1 LITQILGHTFTKI
14 GFKALQAKQP
24 HILLFL
30 ILFLCLSANY
40 AQDTPARKKLEIG
53 AKKDSLDKDIP
64 STKLDSVVPVGGVK
78 DSVRADSVKKESAM
92 LLDKIKYKAKD
103 YVRISQKN
111 KKIYLYNEAEVYYQ
125 DTELKAGIIVINYEK
140 NEVYAGRIKDSTGN
154 LIQTPFFKQGSNEV
168 KPDSI
173 RFNFDTE
180 KALIWKSRSEQTAG
194 GFGGV
199 TSGGNVLV
207 FAEVTKKESDSVY
220 YLKEGKLTT
229 DQDLDNPDYYIR
241 IRKGKFV
248 PKKKVIAG
256 FSNMYI
262 ADIPTPIA
270 VPFAYFP
277 LTQSRTSGVI
287 FPTFGQVNERGF
299 FLQDLGYY
307 FAISDYFDLA
317 IKGDYYTNGSFG
329 FRAETSYA
337 VRYRFQGRLN
347 FNYENVI
354 QSQRGF
360 PDFSQ
365 QRVFNLQWS
374 HTQDQKASPNSRFS
388 ASVNLGSSSF
398 FRQSLNQ
405 LNSSN
410 FLQNTLNSSVSFS
423 KTFPAYPSVN
433 INLTATHSQNTNT
446 EQINMTLPT
455 LQGSVERIFPFA
467 PKEGIKKGVFQNIN
481 FQYNIRSENRIQTTD
496 SLFLKKE
503 MFENAR
509 IGFRHTIPISTNFKV
524 AKYLSVTLNG
534 NYEDIW
540 TFRTI
545 RRRDFDETTNEVPI
559 DTING
564 FDRFNQYNFGASLG
578 TTLYGTFNFKE
589 GRKIQ
594 AIRHTMRPSISYG
607 FTPSGDRY
615 YEDYIANENGDT
627 RQFTRFEG
635 SLFGTPNLGNAN
647 SIGIAVSNT
656 LEAKVTPKDTTAT
669 EPKKVMILNS
679 LNFNTN
685 YNIAAD
691 SLPWSPLRV
700 TGGTQ
705 LLNNKM
711 SINFGATLDPYAID
725 NSGRR
730 IDVFNIN
737 NGGGLFRL
745 TNANLTLNYSLS
757 NETFKK
763 DKSGEEVDNRSVEE
777 QVADQFFQDGFAF
790 GENRRNGFNEEQ
802 EENREEEP
810 TKLYSTRIPW
820 NLRIGYTMNY
830 SNSNRQN
837 EITNNALQF
846 SGDISL
852 ATRWKVRFSSS
863 YDFVRK
869 GFGFTNLGFQ
879 RDLNTWNMSFDWQP
893 FRQGGTWYFFIG
905 IKGSILKDVKWEKR
919 RDPDRRL

>member
-1 LITQILGHTFTKI
+1 MITQKLSHTFTKI

-30 ILFLCLSANY
+30 ILLLYFSANY
-40 AQDTPARKKLEIG
+40 AQDTPARKPLNIG
-53 AKKDSLDKDIP
+53 KE
-64 STKLDSVVPVGGVK
+64 K
-78 DSVRADSVKKESAM
+78 DSVAKVLPLKEGDSITPFKTTQDSVKIDSTKKDPAL

-125 DTELKAGIIVINYEK
+125 DTELKSGIIIIDYEK
-140 NEVYAGRIKDSTGN
+140 NEVYAGRIKDSTGT
-154 LIQTPFFKQGSNEV
+154 LTQAPYFKQGSNEV

-173 RFNFDTE
+173 RFNYNTE

-207 FAEVTKKESDSVY
+207 FAEITKKESDSVY

-229 DQDLDNPDYYIR
+229 DEDLDDPDYYIR

-262 ADIPTPIA
+262 ANIPTPIA

-277 LTQSRTSGVI
+277 LTESRTSGVI

-307 FAISDYFDLA
+307 FAVSDYFDLA
-317 IKGDYYTNGSFG
+317 VKGDYYTNGSFG
-329 FRAETSYA
+329 FRAETTYS

-374 HTQDQKASPNSRFS
+374 HSQDQKANPNSRFS

-410 FLQNTLNSSVSFS
+410 FLQNTLNSSVSYS
-423 KTFPAYPSVN
+423 KTFPGYPAVN

-455 LQGSVERIFPFA
+455 MQASVERIFPFA
-467 PKEGIKKGVFQNIN
+467 PKEGIKKGIFQNIN
-481 FQYNIRSENRIQTTD
+481 FQYNVRAENRIQTTD

-509 IGFRHTIPISTNFKV
+509 IGFRHSIPISTNFKV

-534 NYEDIW
+534 NYDDVW

-545 RRRDFDETTNEVPI
+545 NRRDFDSGLNEVPI

-578 TTLYGTFNFKE
+578 TTIYGTFNFKE
-589 GRKIQ
+589 GSKIQ
-594 AIRHTMRPSISYG
+594 AIRHTVRPSISYG
-607 FTPSGDRY
+607 YTPSGDRY
-615 YEDYIANENGDT
+615 YEEYVANETGDI
-627 RQFTRFEG
+627 REFTRFEG
-635 SLFGTPNLGNAN
+635 SIFGVPSLGNSN
-647 SIGIAVSNT
+647 NIGISVSNT

-679 LNFNTN
+679 LNFNTG

-705 LLNNKM
+705 LFDNKM
-711 SINFGATLDPYAID
+711 SVNFGATLDPYAID
-725 NSGRR
+725 NNGRR
-730 IDVFNIN
+730 IDVFNVS

-745 TNANLTLNYSLS
+745 TNANLTVNYSLS
-757 NETFKK
+757 NKTFEKNK
-763 DKSGEEVDNRSVEE
+763 DKEETDDRSVEE
-777 QVADQFFQDGFAF
+777 QVADQFFQDGLAF
-790 GENRRNGFNEEQ
+790 GENRRNNFQ
-802 EENREEEP
+802 EDKKKPEDDQP
-810 TKLYSTRIPW
+810 GKLYGARIPW

-837 EITNNALQF
+837 DITNNALQF

-852 ATRWKVRFSSS
+852 ASRWKVRFSSS

>member
-1 LITQILGHTFTKI
+1 MSTQKLSHIFTKI

-24 HILLFL
+24 HILLSL
-30 ILFLCLSANY
+30 ILLLCVSINY
-40 AQDTPARKKLEIG
+40 AQDTPARKSLKIAANKDSINTELPFI
-53 AKKDSLDKDIP
+53 KKDSLTSFNIVQ
-64 STKLDSVVPVGGVK
+64 DSIK
-78 DSVRADSVKKESAM
+78 KDSVKKEPAL

-111 KKIYLYNEAEVYYQ
+111 KQIYLYNEAEVYYQ
-125 DTELKAGIIVINYEK
+125 DTELKAGVIVIDYEK

-154 LIQTPFFKQGSNEV
+154 LIQNPYFKQGSNEV

-173 RFNFDTE
+173 RFNYTTE
-180 KALIWKSRSEQTAG
+180 KALIWKSRSEQAAG

-199 TSGGNVLV
+199 TSGGNILV
-207 FAEVTKKESDSVY
+207 FAELTKKESDSVY

-229 DQDLDNPDYYIR
+229 DEDLDNPDYYIR

-277 LTQSRTSGVI
+277 LSESRTSGVI

-307 FAISDYFDLA
+307 FAVSDYFDLA

-347 FNYENVI
+347 FNYENVL

-410 FLQNTLNSSVSFS
+410 FLQNTLNSSVSYS

-467 PKEGIKKGVFQNIN
+467 PKEGIKKGIFQNIN
-481 FQYNIRSENRIQTTD
+481 FQYNIRAENRIQTTD

-503 MFENAR
+503 MFEDAR

-545 RRRDFDETTNEVPI
+545 QRRDFDETTNEVPI

-564 FDRFNQYNFGASLG
+564 FDRFNQYNFGGSLG
-578 TTLYGTFNFKE
+578 TTIYGTFNFKE
-589 GRKIQ
+589 GSKIQ

-615 YEDYIANENGDT
+615 FEEYVANETGEI
-627 RQFTRFEG
+627 REFTRFEG
-635 SLFGTPNLGNAN
+635 GLFGSPRLGNSN
-647 SIGIAVSNT
+647 NIGISISNT
-656 LEAKVTPKDTTAT
+656 LEAKVTPKDSTAT

-679 LNFNTN
+679 LNFNTG

-705 LLNNKM
+705 ILNSKM

-725 NSGRR
+725 NNGRR
-730 IDVFNIN
+730 IDVFNVN
-737 NGGGLFRL
+737 NGGSLFRL
-745 TNANLTLNYSLS
+745 TNANLTLNYALS
-757 NETFKK
+757 NKTFEKK
-763 DKSGEEVDNRSVEE
+763 DDDEEKDDRSVEE

-790 GENRRNGFNEEQ
+790 GENRRNGYNEEEK
-802 EENREEEP
+802 EEKEEGP
-810 TKLYSTRIPW
+810 QKLYGARIPW
-820 NLRIGYTMNY
+820 NLRIGYSMNY
-830 SNSNRQN
+830 NNSNRQN
-837 EITNNALQF
+837 EVTNNALQF
-846 SGDISL
+846 SGDVSL

>member
-1 LITQILGHTFTKI
+1 MNTQKLSHTFTKI

-24 HILLFL
+24 HILLLL
-30 ILFLCLSANY
+30 ILLLCISANY
-40 AQDTPARKKLEIG
+40 AQETPARKKLDIR
-53 AKKDSLDKDIP
+53 AKKDSIAPEKPII
-64 STKLDSVVPVGGVK
+64 KGDSILPGVAVP
-78 DSVRADSVKKESAM
+78 DSLKTDSVKKEPAL

-125 DTELKAGIIVINYEK
+125 DTELKAGIIVINYEN

-154 LIQTPFFKQGSNEV
+154 LTQTPYFKQGTNEV

-173 RFNFDTE
+173 RFNFNTE

-199 TSGGNVLV
+199 SSGGNILV
-207 FAEVTKKESDSVY
+207 FAELTKKESDSVY

-229 DQDLDNPDYYIR
+229 DEDLDDPDYYIR

-317 IKGDYYTNGSFG
+317 VKGDYYTNGSFG
-329 FRAETSYA
+329 FRAETSYS

-374 HTQDQKASPNSRFS
+374 HSQDQKANPNSRFS

-433 INLTATHSQNTNT
+433 INVTATHSQNTNT

-467 PKEGIKKGVFQNIN
+467 PREGIKKGIIQNIN
-481 FQYNIRSENRIQTTD
+481 FQYNLRAENRIQTTD
-496 SLFLKKE
+496 SLFLTRE

-509 IGFRHTIPISTNFKV
+509 TGFRHTIPIATNFKV

-534 NYEDIW
+534 NYEDVW

-545 RRRDFDETTNEVPI
+545 RRRDFDTSANEAPI

-589 GRKIQ
+589 GSKIQ
-594 AIRHTMRPSISYG
+594 AIRHTVRPSISYG

-615 YEDYIANENGDT
+615 YEEYIANENGDI
-627 RQFTRFEG
+627 REFTRFEG
-635 SLFGTPNLGNAN
+635 SIFGTPNLGNAN
-647 SIGIAVSNT
+647 SIGISIANT

-669 EPKKVMILNS
+669 EPKKVMLLNS
-679 LNFNTN
+679 LNFNTS

-691 SLPWSPLRV
+691 SLPWSPLRI

-705 LLNNKM
+705 ILDNKM

-730 IDVFNIN
+730 IDVFNVD

-745 TNANLTLNYSLS
+745 TNANLTVNYALS
-757 NETFKK
+757 NKTFEKK
-763 DKSGEEVDNRSVEE
+763 KEGEEPDDRSVEE
-777 QVADQFFQDGFAF
+777 QVAEQFFQDGFAF
-790 GENRRNGFNEEQ
+790 GENRRNGFNEQ
-802 EENREEEP
+802 KEEEKEEGP
-810 TKLYSTRIPW
+810 TALYSTRIPW

-830 SNSNRQN
+830 NNSNRQN

-846 SGDISL
+846 SGDVSL